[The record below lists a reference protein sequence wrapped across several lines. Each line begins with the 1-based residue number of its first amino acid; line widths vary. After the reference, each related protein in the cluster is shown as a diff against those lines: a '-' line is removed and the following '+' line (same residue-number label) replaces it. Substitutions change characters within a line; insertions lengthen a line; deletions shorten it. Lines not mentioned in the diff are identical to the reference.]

1 MQGALRIVVVDDEA
15 PVREVTSELLK
26 LQGHFVRSCE
36 TGEAA
41 IELLKQGNVDVL
53 FTDVSMPEMNGIEL
67 IQKVLAL
74 GLLPKE
80 RIVAVTG
87 LAFES
92 PHVQWLTARKMLVLF
107 KPFSPS
113 TLRWC
118 IQTALAT
125 PV

>member
-1 MQGALRIVVVDDEA
+1 M
-15 PVREVTSELLK
+15 
-26 LQGHFVRSCE
+26 RSCE

-41 IELLKQGNVDVL
+41 LELLKQGNVDVL
-53 FTDVSMPEMNGIEL
+53 FTDVTMPGMNGIEL
-67 IQKVLAL
+67 IQRVLAL

-92 PHVQWLTARKMLVLF
+92 PHVQWLTGRKMLVLF
-107 KPFSPS
+107 KPFNPS

-118 IQTALAT
+118 IQTALAAT
-125 PV
+125 V

>member
-26 LQGHFVRSCE
+26 LQGHIVRSCE
-36 TGEAA
+36 SGGAA
-41 IELLKQGNVDVL
+41 LELLKQGHVDIL
-53 FTDVSMPEMNGIEL
+53 FTDLSMPGMTGIEL
-67 IQKVLAL
+67 IQQVLAL

-80 RIVAVTG
+80 RIVGVTG

-107 KPFSPS
+107 KPFNPS

>member
-1 MQGALRIVVVDDEA
+1 LQGALRIVVVDDEA

-36 TGEAA
+36 SGAA
-41 IELLKQGNVDVL
+41 ALELLKLGNVDVL
-53 FTDVSMPEMNGIEL
+53 FTDLSMPGMTGIEL
-67 IQKVLAL
+67 IQQVLAL

-92 PHVQWLTARKMLVLF
+92 PHVQWLTGRKMLVLF
-107 KPFSPS
+107 KPFNPL

-118 IQTALAT
+118 IRTALAT